1 MKNNS
6 SSEEVDF
13 GFITLALAFILS
25 EFFLVLKLCNVI
37 EWSWCL
43 VFLPL
48 IIVVGLQLATLTIIF
63 IIALIMFFIGL

>member
-13 GFITLALAFILS
+13 GFTTLALAFILS
-25 EFFLVLKLCNVI
+25 EIFFVLKLCNVV
-37 EWSWCL
+37 EWSWWL